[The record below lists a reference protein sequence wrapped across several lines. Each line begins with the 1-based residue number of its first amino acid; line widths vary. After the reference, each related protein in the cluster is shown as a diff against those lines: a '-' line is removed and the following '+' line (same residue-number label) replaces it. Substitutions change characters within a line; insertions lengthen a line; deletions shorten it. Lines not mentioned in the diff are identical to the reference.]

1 MKKMLVVVVMLA
13 VAGSFGCASKKAGK
27 KGTTSSSSTTTKK
40 KKKTVAKKKA
50 VTKKAT
56 TKKPAHTKYSDN
68 VRAAFLNAC
77 TAESP
82 ERQCKCALRKLQKT
96 VPAEELGSMDPAV
109 RAKIMVDCLD
119 VK

>member
-13 VAGSFGCASKKAGK
+13 VAGSFGCASKKASK
-27 KGTTSSSSTTTKK
+27 KGMTASSSTT
-40 KKKTVAKKKA
+40 KKKTVAKKKSA
-50 VTKKAT
+50 

-82 ERQCKCALRKLQKT
+82 KRQCKCALRKLQKT
-96 VPAEELGSMDPAV
+96 VPAGELGSMDPAV
-109 RAKIMVDCLD
+109 RAKIMVDCLEA
-119 VK
+119 K